1 MRATIVIT
9 TKNRRDELERT
20 LNSCVEQTA
29 RPEILVIDDGSTD
42 GTTTFVKSSYPTI
55 QLVRDEKSQGLI
67 AQRNN
72 AAEIV
77 NSDVIVS
84 IDDDATF
91 SANNIVA
98 NVMKQ
103 FTDPRVAAIAIPFV
117 NVNTGDPLKQAAPD
131 AQGTWITNEFIGTAY
146 AIRRNVFREVGG
158 FRDVFV
164 HQEEEGDLC
173 IRLLQRGYF
182 VRLGTGAPIHHFQSA
197 QRSFERI
204 NFYGQRNLI
213 LFAWF
218 NVPFPEVLLHLPVTI
233 FNGLLWGLKQGF
245 FQLRLKGTLIGL
257 STLFG
262 QLARRAPVSRETYW
276 LYRRLKKRGP
286 ITLAS

>member
-103 FTDPRVAAIAIPFV
+103 FTDPRVAAIAIHGMFFEKLEASAMFSF
-117 NVNTGDPLKQAAPD
+117 TKKKK
-131 AQGTWITNEFIGTAY
+131 
-146 AIRRNVFREVGG
+146 AIC
-158 FRDVFV
+158 VFV
-164 HQEEEGDLC
+164 SFKEDISYALE
-173 IRLLQRGYF
+173 RGRPF
-182 VRLGTGAPIHHFQSA
+182 IISNLRNAALSESIFMGNET
-197 QRSFERI
+197 SF
-204 NFYGQRNLI
+204 FSPGLTY
-213 LFAWF
+213 LFPKF
-218 NVPFPEVLLHLPVTI
+218 CFI
-233 FNGLLWGLKQGF
+233 
-245 FQLRLKGTLIGL
+245 FQLPSLTACCGD
-257 STLFG
+257 
-262 QLARRAPVSRETYW
+262 
-276 LYRRLKKRGP
+276 
-286 ITLAS
+286 